1 MQQVLAVAVGGA
13 LGCLCRYGANLA
25 CVRWFEAPVFYSTLA
40 VNVVGAFLI
49 GLIAGLPFMQHPL
62 LATGA
67 VVGFL
72 FIVVN
77 GHLLVIAALV
87 KSFDAFAVG
96 DAPFAFVAQ
105 ARPHEWGAMIFATGL
120 WIALPLVGM
129 LLFVNLVVDG
139 KVVHAGGVPQRD
151 RIEAWLA

>member
-40 VNVVGAFLI
+40 VNVVGAFLV

-72 FIVVN
+72 GGLTTFSTFSIETMRLWETQAF
-77 GHLLVIAALV
+77 GAAALNIIANVVLSLLAV
-87 KSFDAFAVG
+87 KLGLMA
-96 DAPFAFVAQ
+96 AQ
-105 ARPHEWGAMIFATGL
+105 LFAT
-120 WIALPLVGM
+120 P
-129 LLFVNLVVDG
+129 
-139 KVVHAGGVPQRD
+139 
-151 RIEAWLA
+151 

>member
-13 LGCLCRYGANLA
+13 LGCLCRYGANVA

-40 VNVVGAFLI
+40 VNVVGAFLV

-72 FIVVN
+72 GGLTTFSTFSIETMRLWEAQTFVA
-77 GHLLVIAALV
+77 AALNITANVVLSLLAV
-87 KSFDAFAVG
+87 KLGLMA
-96 DAPFAFVAQ
+96 AQ
-105 ARPHEWGAMIFATGL
+105 LFAT
-120 WIALPLVGM
+120 P
-129 LLFVNLVVDG
+129 
-139 KVVHAGGVPQRD
+139 
-151 RIEAWLA
+151 

>member
-13 LGCLCRYGANLA
+13 LGCLCRYGANVA

-40 VNVVGAFLI
+40 VNVVGALLV

-72 FIVVN
+72 GGLTTFSTFSIETMRLWETQTFVAAALNIIANVVLSLLAVKL
-77 GHLLVIAALV
+77 GLMAAQLLVTP
-87 KSFDAFAVG
+87 S
-96 DAPFAFVAQ
+96 
-105 ARPHEWGAMIFATGL
+105 
-120 WIALPLVGM
+120 
-129 LLFVNLVVDG
+129 
-139 KVVHAGGVPQRD
+139 
-151 RIEAWLA
+151 

>member
-13 LGCLCRYGANLA
+13 LGCLCRYGANVA

-72 FIVVN
+72 GGLTTFSTFSIETMR
-77 GHLLVIAALV
+77 LWETQ
-87 KSFDAFAVG
+87 
-96 DAPFAFVAQ
+96 AFVAAALNITANVLLSLLAVKLGLLAAQ
-105 ARPHEWGAMIFATGL
+105 LLAT
-120 WIALPLVGM
+120 P
-129 LLFVNLVVDG
+129 
-139 KVVHAGGVPQRD
+139 
-151 RIEAWLA
+151 